1 MNHYSFHEMFP
12 ACGRRLVACLT
23 NNMNLSGSY
32 DGGEG
37 FIPSRT
43 TLRAGVNPTPTL
55 SGYLRDT
62 TREDFLRFIPRWVGA
77 MILGFAVLAGAAQ
90 AAEPAAAAATP
101 VPLTEDADTVLFH
114 ELGPDDALKIAGQ
127 PLEFAPGLTKESQ
140 ALLLKPTE
148 EKQTGVSFTLKPYLG
163 EGTVEI
169 WFYFDEV
176 PPARHNQIL
185 VNLGTAGNTKWR
197 IELRSTELR
206 GLVVSKEKQFGLR
219 GPPVE
224 PGRWHHAA
232 LTWFQEESGKTAKL
246 YLDGQQVAESEGPL
260 RVWGEGNDLL
270 TVGDGPDWSQEL
282 GYGWHWNENNFVG
295 RLAYLRV
302 SLVGRKEFEVFKK

>member
-1 MNHYSFHEMFP
+1 
-12 ACGRRLVACLT
+12 
-23 NNMNLSGSY
+23 MNLSGSY
-32 DGGEG
+32 DVGEG

-43 TLRAGVNPTPTL
+43 TPQAGINPAPAL
-55 SGYLRDT
+55 GGCLRDT
-62 TREDFLRFIPRWVGA
+62 TLGDFLRFIPCWVGA
-77 MILGFAVLAGAAQ
+77 MILGFAVLAGAAR
-90 AAEPAAAAATP
+90 AAEPAAAAAATP
-101 VPLTEDADTVLFH
+101 VPLTEDADTVLFR

-140 ALLLKPTE
+140 ALFLKPTE

-176 PPARHNQIL
+176 PPAKHNRIL
-185 VNLGTAGNTKWR
+185 FNLGSAGNTKWR
-197 IELRSTELR
+197 IELRSTGLR
-206 GLVVSKEKQFGLR
+206 GLVVSKEKHFWLA

-232 LTWFQEESGKTAKL
+232 LAWFQEESGKTAKL

-260 RVWGEGNDLL
+260 RVWGEGSDLL
-270 TVGDGPDWSQEL
+270 TVGDGPDWSKEL
-282 GYGWHWNENNFVG
+282 SYGWHWSENNFVG

-302 SLVGRKEFEVFKK
+302 SLVGRKEFKVFKK